1 MRREANKLLLETVK
15 NKISV
20 ERRSSGKAIGQPEH
34 EILENSILKALLYY
48 DIFSHPL
55 KSDEVFAFLPRNSV
69 TKDEVSGCLERSALN
84 GSAYGE
90 KDGYYYIKPN
100 SANVAGRLEK
110 ESQAKRMWK
119 ITHFMT
125 HVIKRF
131 PFVRCVLVTG
141 SLSKNSSDNT
151 SDIDF
156 MVITA
161 PNRLWVA
168 RTMLML
174 FKKIFLL
181 NSKKYFCINYLITE
195 NNLVINERNIF
206 TATEIA
212 TIKPVYNLKLA
223 EEFVSANPWVKEF
236 FPNYVVNDCSQ
247 HTPGCKITNRR
258 SILQRI
264 SEIFFTGSIGDKLD
278 EYFRGKT
285 IKHWKNRF
293 PELNENER
301 NVRLKSTREVSK
313 AHPGSVMK
321 KILEMY
327 NQKLTEHNL

>member
-1 MRREANKLLLETVK
+1 MQHNKE
-15 NKISV
+15 KISSV
-20 ERRSSGKAIGQPEH
+20 QNPLPPEEYVPGSSMPESRM
-34 EILENSILKALLYY
+34 LENSIVKTLLYY

-55 KSDEVFAFLPRNSV
+55 NSEEVFSFLPQNSV
-69 TKDEVSGCLERSALN
+69 TREEL
-84 GSAYGE
+84 GE
-90 KDGYYYIKPN
+90 FLKSSSQNSKTYASINDYYFIKPN
-100 SANVAGRLEK
+100 SSQVAGRLQRE
-110 ESQAKRMWK
+110 ERSKRVWK
-119 ITHFMT
+119 ITSFMT
-125 HVIKRF
+125 HIIKRF
-131 PFVRCVLVTG
+131 PFVRCVMVTG
-141 SLSKNSSDNT
+141 SLSKNCSDDN

-156 MVITA
+156 MLITA

-174 FKKIFLL
+174 FKKIFLF

-195 NNLVINERNIF
+195 NNLVINEHNIF

-223 EEFVSANPWVKEF
+223 KDFVAANKWVKDF

-247 HTPGCKITNRR
+247 HTPGCSITNRR

-264 SEIFFTGSIGDKLD
+264 GEIFFAGSIGDKLD
-278 EYFRGKT
+278 EYFRRKT
-285 IKHWKNRF
+285 IKHWQNRF

-301 NVRLKSTREVSK
+301 NERLKSTREVSK